1 MVSSTRRAFLGSAA
15 GSLLAQRQRRPNFI
29 VLFADD
35 MGWGNL
41 GCYGHP
47 MIRTPNLDRMAAE
60 GARLTSY
67 YAAASV
73 CTPSRVGLL
82 TGRYPMRA
90 KQPNNFGPD
99 SKDGLSLSEVLLPQA
114 LKPLGY
120 RTMAIGKWHLGHQP

>member
-73 CTPSRVGLL
+73 CDSVARGPADGPLPDARETAEQF
-82 TGRYPMRA
+82 RA
-90 KQPNNFGPD
+90 GFERRPIA
-99 SKDGLSLSEVLLPQA
+99 E
-114 LKPLGY
+114 
-120 RTMAIGKWHLGHQP
+120 